1 MNKNTMD
8 ARIKE
13 LMAMGASFSEAH
25 AAALNEAVAF
35 GNKTSKKPTGKKAQ
49 PKAEKVE
56 FTKHD
61 GTTVMCTP
69 KQAAAWEKWRGREFK
84 PLDEVKAE
92 WEAKHKAF
100 KPSKALKDALKANP
114 VMTRKEAAKL
124 GFVGTKDELKA
135 LKNELKVYA
144 K

>member
-1 MNKNTMD
+1 MKTNTMD

-13 LMAMGASFSEAH
+13 LMAMGATFAEAH

-35 GNKTSKKPTGKKAQ
+35 GNKGKKPTGAKA
-49 PKAEKVE
+49 PELVE
-56 FTKHD
+56 FVKKD
-61 GTTVMCTP
+61 GTKKLVSA
-69 KQAAAWEKWRGREFK
+69 KQAAVWEAARNRSNGKT
-84 PLDEVKAE
+84 LDEVKAE
-92 WEAKHKAF
+92 YEAKHKAF
-100 KPSKALKDALKANP
+100 KPSDELIAALKANP

-135 LKNELKVYA
+135 LKLAHKVYA